1 MAKVKNYIGQFHPI
15 VWVLLIG
22 TVLSRG
28 AAFMT
33 LPFLSIYLSRH
44 MDLSPIVIGL
54 TVGMSPLMATVGGFI
69 GGHLSDRFGRKPVML
84 ISIFTVALVYFGFTA
99 ATGQEWFILLNALNG
114 LCNSFFEPTS
124 QALMADLTDKEKRMK
139 VYSLRYTAMN
149 IGASVGP
156 LVGAYLASTSAKL
169 SFAITGTTYLL
180 YSFVLVILLK
190 KFVLPQAGHS
200 KKVVSFG
207 DAFTILRTDKALRYL
222 IIGIILVN
230 MGYVQIDSNLPQ
242 ILEGTVGNGI
252 IIFSTLITINAV
264 MVVFLQM
271 PISHVAEKFRLM
283 QVMVVGTVFMA
294 AGLVAFSFVNG
305 WTTAILAI
313 VLLTIGEILIFP
325 SNSMMID
332 QLAPEH
338 LRGTYFGAAQF
349 RKIGN
354 FLGPLIGGY
363 LLSQFQGQIMFW
375 ILSITTLGGVVFF
388 SAGNKFFMNTKVT
401 QNKKNT
407 KFT

>member
-1 MAKVKNYIGQFHPI
+1 MGKVRNYIGQFHPI

-28 AAFMT
+28 SAFMT

-44 MDLSPIVIGL
+44 MELSPIVIGL

-69 GGHLSDRFGRKPVML
+69 GGHLSDRFGRKPIML
-84 ISIFTVALVYFGFTA
+84 TALFALACVYYGFTL
-99 ATGQEWFILLNALNG
+99 ATGQGWFILLNALNG
-114 LCNSFFEPTS
+114 LCTSFFEPTS

-156 LVGAYLASTSAKL
+156 LIGAYLANTSAKL
-169 SFAITGTTYLL
+169 SFAITGTTYLFYAL
-180 YSFVLVILLK
+180 ALVFLMK
-190 KFVLPQAGHS
+190 KLVLPQTGQS
-200 KKVVSFG
+200 KRVVSFG
-207 DAFTILRTDKALRYL
+207 DAFNIIRTDKALRYL

-230 MGYVQIDSNLPQ
+230 IGYVQIDSNLPQ
-242 ILEGTVGNGI
+242 ILEGTIENGI
-252 IIFSTLITINAV
+252 VIFSTLITINAV

-283 QVMVVGTVFMA
+283 QVMVVGAVFMA

-305 WTTAILAI
+305 WVPAILAI

-338 LRGTYFGAAQF
+338 LRGIYFGAAQF

-354 FLGPLIGGY
+354 FLGPIFGGY

-375 ILSITTLGGVVFF
+375 VIALTTLGSIVFF
-388 SAGNKFFMNTKVT
+388 TAGNKFFISTKAPSLEKT
-401 QNKKNT
+401 T
-407 KFT
+407 

>member
-1 MAKVKNYIGQFHPI
+1 MAKVTNYIGQFHPI

-28 AAFMT
+28 ASFMT

-44 MDLSPIVIGL
+44 MDLSPIIIGL

-69 GGHLSDRFGRKPVML
+69 GSHLSDRFGRKPVML
-84 ISIFTVALVYFGFTA
+84 ISLFMVTLVYYGFTA
-99 ATGQEWFILLNALNG
+99 ATGQGWFILLNALNG

-169 SFAITGTTYLL
+169 SFAITGTTYLF
-180 YSFVLVILLK
+180 YAIVLVFLLK
-190 KFVLPQAGHS
+190 KLVLPQVGIS
-200 KKVVSFG
+200 KRVVSFG
-207 DAFTILRTDKALRYL
+207 DAFTIIRKDKALRFL
-222 IIGIILVN
+222 ILGIILVN
-230 MGYVQIDSNLPQ
+230 VGYVQIDSNLPQ
-242 ILEGTVGNGI
+242 VLEGTVENGI
-252 IIFSTLITINAV
+252 VIFSTLITINAV
-264 MVVFLQM
+264 LVVFLQM

-283 QVMVVGTVFMA
+283 QVMVVGAVFMA

-305 WTTAILAI
+305 WITAISAI
-313 VLLTIGEILIFP
+313 VLLTVGEILIFP

-354 FLGPLIGGY
+354 FLGPIIGGY

-375 ILSITTLGGVVFF
+375 ILAVTTMGSVVFF
-388 SAGNKFFMNTKVT
+388 TAGNKFFIPAKAP
-401 QNKKNT
+401 
-407 KFT
+407 KFEKTL

>member
-1 MAKVKNYIGQFHPI
+1 MVKVKNYIRQFHPI

-28 AAFMT
+28 ASFMT

-84 ISIFTVALVYFGFTA
+84 ISLFTVALVYYGFTVA
-99 ATGQEWFILLNALNG
+99 NSEGWFILLNALNG
-114 LCNSFFEPTS
+114 LSNSFFEPTA

-169 SFAITGTTYLL
+169 SFAITGTTYLM
-180 YSFVLVILLK
+180 YAMVLVYLMKRLVLTQPGQNK
-190 KFVLPQAGHS
+190 KG
-200 KKVVSFG
+200 VSFG
-207 DAFTILRTDKALRYL
+207 DAFKIIRTDKALRYL

-242 ILEGTVGNGI
+242 ILEGTVENGI
-252 IIFSTLITINAV
+252 VIFSTLITINAV

-271 PISHVAEKFRLM
+271 PISHIAEKFRLM
-283 QVMVVGTVFMA
+283 QVMVVGAVFMA
-294 AGLVAFSFVNG
+294 TGLVVFSFVNG
-305 WTTAILAI
+305 WISAILAI
-313 VLLTIGEILIFP
+313 VFLTIGEILIFP

-354 FLGPLIGGY
+354 FLGPIIGGF

-375 ILSITTLGGVVFF
+375 VLTITTLGSVVFF
-388 SAGNKFFMNTKVT
+388 LAGNKFYRINEKTPNLEKT
-401 QNKKNT
+401 I
-407 KFT
+407 